1 MLLDINGNVLN
12 NPINQTPITEK
23 WGDYIVYTKNT
34 YLCDFTKQ
42 ELLKRISAKKRR
54 GISIIHTTIIIG
66 RFLRELSVND
76 NFYQYFK
83 ASFPKLDCSTV
94 LGMQLYILLQE
105 DSNKWTFLKPDN
117 EATILKSASY
127 IISK

>member
-1 MLLDINGNVLN
+1 MLLDINGNILN
-12 NPINQTPITEK
+12 SPINQTPITDN
-23 WGDYIVYTKNT
+23 WSDYIVYTKNT

-42 ELLKRISAKKRR
+42 ELLKKRSDKKRR
-54 GISIIHTTIIIG
+54 DISIIHTTIIIG

-76 NFYQYFK
+76 NFHQHFK
-83 ASFPKLDCSTV
+83 ASFPKLDCNTV

-117 EATILKSASY
+117 DATIFKSASY
-127 IISK
+127 IISR